1 MIAPLFA
8 IVETT
13 APVAPPPVDWLAA
26 GGAFAV
32 LAGVLLLGY
41 VKMSVVLAVLRRG
54 LSGVPPASVTALLAL
69 LLSVFAMAPLYDRCQ
84 QAMKAAPAAA
94 TSTERLEAG
103 LVPLREFLSKHTPAR
118 EQTVVKE
125 LALRLQTAPAPPVGA
140 AGTGDPAPLPSL
152 LVAFALSELRAAF
165 QIAFVLLLPF
175 LLIDLIC
182 ASVVAGLLLPGL
194 SPRAVG
200 LPFKLLLFVVC
211 DGWQLLTRGLL
222 TAYGAFTGG
231 GGP

>member
-1 MIAPLFA
+1 MIGLLLAV
-8 IVETT
+8 VETT
-13 APVAPPPVDWLAA
+13 PPVVSPPVDWLAA

-32 LAGVLLLGY
+32 LGGVLLLGY
-41 VKMSVVLAVLRRG
+41 VKIGVVLAVLRRG
-54 LSGVPPASVTALLAL
+54 LSGIPPASVTALLAL
-69 LLSVFAMAPLYDRCQ
+69 LLSVFAMSPLYDRCQ
-84 QAMKAAPAAA
+84 QAMKAAPPTA
-94 TSTERLEAG
+94 TPPERLEAG
-103 LVPLREFLSKHTPAR
+103 LVPLREFLSRHTPPR

-125 LALRLQTAPAPPVGA
+125 LTLRLRAPFGPAETPDANAQT
-140 AGTGDPAPLPSL
+140 PLPSL
-152 LVAFALSELRAAF
+152 LVAFALTELRAAF

-182 ASVVAGLLLPGL
+182 ASLVAGLLLPGL
-194 SPRAVG
+194 SPRAAA
-200 LPFKLLLFVVC
+200 LPFKLLLFVLC